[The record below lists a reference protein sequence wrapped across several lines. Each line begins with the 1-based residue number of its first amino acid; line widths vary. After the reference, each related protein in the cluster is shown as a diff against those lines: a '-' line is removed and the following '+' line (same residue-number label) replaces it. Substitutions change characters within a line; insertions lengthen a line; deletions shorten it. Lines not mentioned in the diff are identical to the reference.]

1 MNKEAFKIICD
12 LIHKQLITYDEAQVL
27 IEALNEN
34 EKETVYVPTYP
45 YTPGV
50 ITDGPYYNPWDV
62 YCNNS
67 TTAGTDSEVI
77 KVSYNNDSKTNM
89 QL

>member
-27 IEALNEN
+27 IEALH
-34 EKETVYVPTYP
+34 ETQKIEVIPTTYP
-45 YTPGV
+45 YTPGM
-50 ITDGPYYNPWDV
+50 ITEPYYKPLEV

-67 TTAGTDSEVI
+67 TTAGNDLDI
-77 KVSYNNDSKTNM
+77 KKINYTNDSKTNI
-89 QL
+89 